1 MMCNILS
8 TYLIYSRRVIGQGCH
23 NVKNVPNINWKNLN
37 MYYLK
42 EYVWVYLET
51 KRKTKKLK
59 KLNFMKCNFTKAE
72 YAQHRCTGIQMG
84 TKKKIILLFDSFMK
98 LIIHFSVPSILPA
111 EPVSCLSELWDSL
124 IIASQLQL
132 FPAVLENQL
141 IMIPVVP
148 V

>member
-1 MMCNILS
+1 MFDFTWKQKEKQIKENCISWN
-8 TYLIYSRRVIGQGCH
+8 VISQ
-23 NVKNVPNINWKNLN
+23 ILN
-37 MYYLK
+37 MHNTDVQGYRWK
-42 EYVWVYLET
+42 Q
-51 KRKTKKLK
+51 KK
-59 KLNFMKCNFTKAE
+59 F
-72 YAQHRCTGIQMG
+72 R
-84 TKKKIILLFDSFMK
+84 LLFDSFMK
-98 LIIHFSVPSILPA
+98 LIIHFSAPSILPA